1 MKKTFYLFT
10 LIFLLNGCVESV
22 ALLGSSVGG
31 ASSGKVIQSSLN
43 STISYGIKKKTGKTP
58 VGHVMAYVEEKNPAK
73 KKDTCISFIEKTR
86 SEFCTVVKKK
96 ISLTSISLKEKT
108 LAIIEKKPGTI
119 NALVAKKTS
128 KPKKIYIKEEKNFI
142 DSFIQSIKSPR
153 KLAVIKQTKNKK
165 NSNNNYLNQF
175 SFGR

>member
-1 MKKTFYLFT
+1 
-10 LIFLLNGCVESV
+10 
-22 ALLGSSVGG
+22 
-31 ASSGKVIQSSLN
+31 
-43 STISYGIKKKTGKTP
+43 
-58 VGHVMAYVEEKNPAK
+58 MAYVEEKNPAK

-119 NALVAKKTS
+119 NVLVAKKTS